1 MDVKKMPKVDLHVH
15 LDGGLQMDTVIQL
28 AEMEGIELPSKNEAE
43 LKAWMQVDENCTS
56 LLEYL
61 KRFDRVNPLLQSQEA
76 LELAAFHLIRD
87 AVKEN
92 IKYMEVRFAP
102 TLHQKKGLKAKQVI
116 EAVIS
121 GLQAGAEKYG
131 SAVGGLISLIRDQG
145 LALNQTVVET
155 ALPFYGKGIVG
166 FDLAGNEKDYPA
178 TIYESLFLDLKE
190 KGIPFTIHAG
200 ESDGPESVKRAME
213 MGASRIGHGI
223 AAAED
228 QSLMHDL
235 ATEEIVLE
243 LCPTSNLQTKAVG
256 DVSVYPLKKFMKAG
270 VLLTIN
276 TDNPSIS
283 NTSICQ
289 EWEKVQEQFALSEGE
304 IKSMVM
310 NGIEGAFLEKE
321 DKRRLI
327 KEMEKDFADWLQF
340 HDK

>member
-15 LDGGLQMDTVIQL
+15 LDGGLQLDTVIKL
-28 AEMEGIELPSKNEAE
+28 AEKEGIELPAKNDTE

-87 AVKEN
+87 AAKEN

-102 TLHQKKGLKAKQVI
+102 TLHQKKGLKVKQVI

-131 SAVGGLISLIRDQG
+131 VAVGGLISLIRDQG

-166 FDLAGNEKDYPA
+166 FDLAGNEKAYPA
-178 TIYESLFLDLKE
+178 SIYKSLFLDLKE

-200 ESDGPESVKRAME
+200 EADGPDSVRTAVAL
-213 MGASRIGHGI
+213 GASRIGHGI
-223 AAAED
+223 AVVED
-228 QSLMHDL
+228 QCLMHD
-235 ATEEIVLE
+235 IVKERIILE
-243 LCPTSNLQTKAVG
+243 LCPTSNLQTKAV
-256 DVSVYPLKKFMKAG
+256 DDFSAYPLRLFLETG
-270 VLLTIN
+270 VLVTIN

-283 NTSICQ
+283 NTTISQ
-289 EWEKVQEQFALSEGE
+289 EWEKIQAQFALSEAE
-304 IKSMVM
+304 IKSMVL
-310 NGIEGAFLEKE
+310 NGIQGAFVNGEE
-321 DKRRLI
+321 KRRLI
-327 KEMEKDFADWLQF
+327 AELEQDFSL
-340 HDK
+340 